1 MMKTIV
7 LVAFIL
13 LQLQFQVHCKAPPKL
28 GKYKLW
34 LKKIIFGVVKIWGNS
49 PGGIFREQLFGRFT
63 GGNLPG
69 ENSLG
74 GILLVL

>member
-28 GKYKLW
+28 GKYKL
-34 LKKIIFGVVKIWGNS
+34 
-49 PGGIFREQLFGRFT
+49 
-63 GGNLPG
+63 
-69 ENSLG
+69 
-74 GILLVL
+74 